1 MTRFIALGLCGWL
14 LTACGTTGP
23 GRPIARP
30 ETTQAR
36 DSTRAQAPAPAKS
49 PEMDPA
55 NVERRFGTAEARERK
70 QESKRK
76 QQDQQKRVDV
86 DPPEKKTTP

>member
-1 MTRFIALGLCGWL
+1 
-14 LTACGTTGP
+14 
-23 GRPIARP
+23 
-30 ETTQAR
+30 
-36 DSTRAQAPAPAKS
+36 
-49 PEMDPA
+49 MDPA

-70 QESKRK
+70 QEAKRK

>member
-1 MTRFIALGLCGWL
+1 MTRPIVFALTGLL
-14 LTACGTTGP
+14 LCACGTTRP
-23 GRPIARP
+23 GRPVARP
-30 ETTQAR
+30 ETTQPSN
-36 DSTRAQAPAPAKS
+36 STRAQAPAPAKS

-70 QESKRK
+70 QEAKRK

-86 DPPEKKTTP
+86 DPPERKSP

>member
-1 MTRFIALGLCGWL
+1 
-14 LTACGTTGP
+14 
-23 GRPIARP
+23 
-30 ETTQAR
+30 
-36 DSTRAQAPAPAKS
+36 
-49 PEMDPA
+49 MDPA